1 MDSNKVALLIAAAVV
16 GMFLA
21 HSHGQSQAHAEWERG
36 FRRLSAACRAEWDEV
51 VYSLND
57 EAAAIR
63 ERGRQ

>member
-1 MDSNKVALLIAAAVV
+1 MSPNKVALLIAAAVV
-16 GMFLA
+16 GMFVA
-21 HSHGQSQAHAEWERG
+21 HSHGRSLANAEWERG
-36 FRRLSAACRAEWDEV
+36 FRKLSAACRAEWDEV